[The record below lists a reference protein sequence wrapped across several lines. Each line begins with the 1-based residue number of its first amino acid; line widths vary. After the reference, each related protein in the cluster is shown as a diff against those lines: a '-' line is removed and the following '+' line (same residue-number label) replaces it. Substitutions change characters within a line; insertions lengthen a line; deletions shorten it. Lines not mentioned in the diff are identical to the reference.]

1 MKTIIAG
8 LVVCTLSTLVI
19 GCHSIGNSLSKITGN
34 RSPSAKIY
42 VLRRLSVTGSGRI
55 TVMDNGKQVGTI
67 DRGGSLTWERPPG
80 TAVVTVSHGDSQGK
94 ETVTVQANQVYYLE
108 VRATHATAGHPKVV
122 ELHILSSTEGQH
134 LLNVLQHEFGG

>member
-1 MKTIIAG
+1 MKTVIVG

-19 GCHSIGNSLSKITGN
+19 GCHSLSKITGN

-80 TAVVTVSHGDSQGK
+80 TAVVTVSHADSQGK
-94 ETVTVQANQVYYLE
+94 ETVMAQANQVYYLE
-108 VRATHATAGHPKVV
+108 VRATHATAGHPKAV

-134 LLNVLQHEFGG
+134 LLNVIEHEFGG